1 MLRTFRVN
9 DVCKFPNAELY
20 EQAIEYAKIKGVPV
34 WGGAGK
40 WSESCKDRFN
50 EFPNLGMDATRQ
62 ICGWLN
68 GNINPKQEIT
78 IPDFF
83 QFCDNWKECGS
94 KPSEGEYIRYGAKV
108 KVRDKNDEDW
118 KIGYRYLVCR
128 SQGQYRHLVLR
139 DGDFNTFQ
147 YCELDETPE
156 QTERQK
162 QIAELETKMEELHE
176 QIKKLKDA
184 DAN

>member
-20 EQAIEYAKIKGVPV
+20 WQAFEYAKSKGVPV
-34 WGGAGK
+34 YENTYQSDFETYPSITFSDDELSVDGTK
-40 WSESCKDRFN
+40 
-50 EFPNLGMDATRQ
+50 
-62 ICGWLN
+62 
-68 GNINPKQEIT
+68 NPEQLIT
-78 IPDFF
+78 IPEFF
-83 QFCDNWKECGS
+83 QNCDNWKECGS

-108 KVRDKNDEDW
+108 KVRDDESDDW
-118 KIGYRYLVCR
+118 ETGWRYVVKLDYEEYQHHV
-128 SQGQYRHLVLR
+128 
-139 DGDFNTFQ
+139 FNEEQEYFD
-147 YCELDETPE
+147 YFRFCELDETPE

>member
-1 MLRTFRVN
+1 MLKTFRVN
-9 DVCKFPNAELY
+9 DVCEFPNAELY
-20 EQAIEYAKIKGVPV
+20 WQAFEYAKSKGVPV
-34 WGGAGK
+34 FRPLKEDFGTYHCIGLHPD
-40 WSESCKDRFN
+40 SELC
-50 EFPNLGMDATRQ
+50 GYVDASSY
-62 ICGWLN
+62 N
-68 GNINPKQEIT
+68 EIT
-78 IPDFF
+78 IPEFF

-108 KVRDKNDEDW
+108 KVRDDENREW
-118 KIGYRYLVCR
+118 RTGYRYLAKLNDR
-128 SQGQYRHLVLR
+128 FYQHIVL
-139 DGDFNTFQ
+139 DGSDYNLFRF
-147 YCELDETPE
+147 CELDETPE

>member
-20 EQAIEYAKIKGVPV
+20 EQAIEYARSKGVPV
-34 WGGAGK
+34 YRG
-40 WSESCKDRFN
+40 CKKGSFN
-50 EFPNLGMDATRQ
+50 AFPFLGLDGTIEMSGFLST
-62 ICGWLN
+62 N
-68 GNINPKQEIT
+68 KSPNIT
-78 IPDFF
+78 IPEFF
-83 QFCDNWKECGS
+83 QNCDNWKECGS

-139 DGDFNTFQ
+139 DGDFNTFHF
-147 YCELDETPE
+147 CELDETPE

-162 QIAELETKMEELHE
+162 QIAELETKMEEMKAT
-176 QIKKLKDA
+176 IKKLKDA

>member
-20 EQAIEYAKIKGVPV
+20 EQAIEYARSKGVPV
-34 WGGAGK
+34 YRG
-40 WSESCKDRFN
+40 CKKGSFN
-50 EFPNLGMDATRQ
+50 AFPFLGLDGTIEM
-62 ICGWLN
+62 CGFLSTN
-68 GNINPKQEIT
+68 KSPNIT
-78 IPDFF
+78 IPEFF
-83 QFCDNWKECGS
+83 QNCDNWKECGS

-162 QIAELETKMEELHE
+162 QIAELETKMEEMKAT
-176 QIKKLKDA
+176 IKKLKDA

>member
-1 MLRTFRVN
+1 MLKTFRVN

-20 EQAIEYAKIKGVPV
+20 WQAFEYAKSKGVPV
-34 WGGAGK
+34 YENTYQ
-40 WSESCKDRFN
+40 SDFEIYPSIRFSDD
-50 EFPNLGMDATRQ
+50 ELSGDGTK
-62 ICGWLN
+62 
-68 GNINPKQEIT
+68 NPEQLIT
-78 IPDFF
+78 IPEFF
-83 QFCDNWKECGS
+83 QNCDNWKECGS

-118 KIGYRYLVCR
+118 KIGYRYLVYR
-128 SQGQYRHLVLR
+128 GQGQYRHLVLR

>member
-1 MLRTFRVN
+1 MLKTFRVN
-9 DVCKFPNAELY
+9 YVCKFPNAELY
-20 EQAIEYAKIKGVPV
+20 EQAIEYARSKGVPIL
-34 WGGAGK
+34 
-40 WSESCKDRFN
+40 SETKKSSFSV
-50 EFPNLGMDATRQ
+50 FSYLGLTASTY
-62 ICGWLN
+62 ICGYSHCDDPNKL
-68 GNINPKQEIT
+68 IT
-78 IPDFF
+78 IPEFF
-83 QFCDNWKECGS
+83 QNCDNWKECGS
-94 KPSEGEYIRYGAKV
+94 KPSEGEYIRYGEKV

>member
-1 MLRTFRVN
+1 MLKTFRVN

-20 EQAIEYAKIKGVPV
+20 EQAIEYARSKGVPV
-34 WGGAGK
+34 YRG
-40 WSESCKDRFN
+40 CKKGSFN
-50 EFPNLGMDATRQ
+50 AFPFLGLDGTIEM
-62 ICGWLN
+62 CGFLSTN
-68 GNINPKQEIT
+68 KSPNIT
-78 IPDFF
+78 IPEFF

-108 KVRDKNDEDW
+108 KARDKNDEDW